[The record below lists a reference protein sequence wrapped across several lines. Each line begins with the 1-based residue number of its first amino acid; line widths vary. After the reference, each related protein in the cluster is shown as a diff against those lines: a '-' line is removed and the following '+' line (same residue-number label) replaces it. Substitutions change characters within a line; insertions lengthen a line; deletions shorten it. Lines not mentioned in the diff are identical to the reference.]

1 MKKASTE
8 RNEEP
13 TDRQTWFSLERIA
26 NTHEEIIQFKEEHN
40 LYTKNE
46 RSVEFI
52 KEEEII
58 TERLGDGIFEDSG
71 RGNSENLGK
80 EDTEKANSEDPKEG
94 NSEDS

>member
-26 NTHEEIIQFKEEHN
+26 NTHEEIIQFKEEF
-40 LYTKNE
+40 
-46 RSVEFI
+46 V

-58 TERLGDGIFEDSG
+58 IEKLGDGNLEDSG